1 MVIST
6 CSSWFGVSRGGE
18 NTSFATLKLGKVVFV
33 KKTKVFVSVLDLGF
47 QILFKCQNK
56 KNSTKMKEK
65 QDQKGEFCEN

>member
-18 NTSFATLKLGKVVFV
+18 NTSFVTLKLGKVVLV
-33 KKTKVFVSVLDLGF
+33 KKVKVFVSVLDLRF

-65 QDQKGEFCEN
+65 RSKGRVL